1 MLQER
6 STEGCMAIT
15 QQPTSEGEDL
25 QIHLTTYR
33 HAQHG
38 VETRHEDHER
48 KGVKINYSVFKV
60 H

>member
-1 MLQER
+1 
-6 STEGCMAIT
+6 MAIT
-15 QQPTSEGEDL
+15 QQPTSEGEDQ